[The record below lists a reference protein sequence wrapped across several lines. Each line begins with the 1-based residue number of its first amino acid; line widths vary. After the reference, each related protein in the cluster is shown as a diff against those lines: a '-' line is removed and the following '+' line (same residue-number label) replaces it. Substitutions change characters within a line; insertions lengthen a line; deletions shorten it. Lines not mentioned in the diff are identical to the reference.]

1 MRRQKRKKITS
12 LYDDW
17 LQLTGQSPTV
27 GHRLSDFSPPW
38 TEASDHLCFETK
50 IREGVNQE
58 KLVHCFILCATV
70 NRTRPTKIIFS
81 ILN

>member
-1 MRRQKRKKITS
+1 MTS
-12 LYDDW
+12 SYNDL

-58 KLVHCFILCATV
+58 KFLDCFILCATL
-70 NRTRPTKIIFS
+70 NRTPATKIIS
-81 ILN
+81 STLNYY